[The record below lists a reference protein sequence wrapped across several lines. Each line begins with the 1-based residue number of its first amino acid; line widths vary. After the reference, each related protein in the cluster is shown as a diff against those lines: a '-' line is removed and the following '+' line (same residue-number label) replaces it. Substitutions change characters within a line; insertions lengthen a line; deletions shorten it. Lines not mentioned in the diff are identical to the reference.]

1 MIINIKQLARSRIIY
16 KLDTNSCICDKE
28 ISCILPNSSV
38 MSYISDDL
46 HIQDKMSFAGFRNWS
61 AFKVEDT
68 YGEQWGYFSS
78 QSGCSSFLSSTVVT
92 QVDDQDYSKAIST
105 YNRFTVNR
113 NQQSL
118 FYELVERYGY
128 KQVSS
133 ESSSNTH
140 RYNADDSGGY
150 QPGEYKVPKCTTTV
164 FKKKEK

>member
-1 MIINIKQLARSRIIY
+1 MAYI
-16 KLDTNSCICDKE
+16 
-28 ISCILPNSSV
+28 PN
-38 MSYISDDL
+38 DL
-46 HIQDKMSFAGFRNWS
+46 HIQDKMQFAGFDNWS

-68 YGEQWGYFSS
+68 YGEQWGYFPS

-92 QVDDQDYSKAIST
+92 QVDDFDYSKAIAT

-118 FYELVERYGY
+118 FYELIERYGF

-133 ESSSNTH
+133 ETSSNTH

-150 QPGEYKVPKCTTTV
+150 QRGEYKVPKCATTV
-164 FKKKEK
+164 FKKQKN